1 MRKGKTSKVVL
12 LGLLICI
19 ICLLPLQVQAES
31 DTDPFI
37 ADLNDLVAHGDAL
50 VEEMNTTFLTPT
62 NMSSGLIKIGEDVA
76 SFRQN
81 LFDMYN
87 TIEAYSET
95 SDLTSDS
102 LKALQDLSIINY
114 SLGMGMLDLSIN
126 MLFVAPFTSLE
137 ILEDSIEAMLL
148 LADDIGEMADR
159 ILEMAD
165 KIGEMADRII
175 ETQVIQSEN
184 LELIVDAIMETQE
197 NMLSLI
203 EMFLT

>member
-1 MRKGKTSKVVL
+1 MMRKGKTLKVVL
-12 LGLLICI
+12 FVFSI

-37 ADLNDLVAHGDAL
+37 TDLNDLVAQGDEL
-50 VEEMNTTFLTPT
+50 VEEMNTTFFTST
-62 NMSSGLIKIGEDVA
+62 NMSSSLVQIEEDVA
-76 SFRQN
+76 SYRRN

-87 TIEAYSET
+87 TIEAYSEA

-102 LKALQDLSIINY
+102 LMALQDLSIIHY
-114 SLGMGMLDLSIN
+114 SLGMGMLGLSTN
-126 MLFVAPFTSLE
+126 MFFVAPFTSLE

-184 LELIVDAIMETQE
+184 LELIIDAIMETQE